1 MTMETQTVELRKII
15 ADEGKV
21 FLITPETQD
30 ENGNVTPAETS
41 KEIYLGVND
50 SAENYPEI
58 DEVIQ

>member
-1 MTMETQTVELRKII
+1 MTMETIEVRKII

-30 ENGNVTPAETS
+30 ENGNVTPTETS

-50 SAENYPEI
+50 SAENYQEI
-58 DEVIQ
+58 DEVGQ

>member
-30 ENGNVTPAETS
+30 ENGNVTSAETS

-50 SAENYPEI
+50 SAENYQEI
-58 DEVIQ
+58 DEVGQ